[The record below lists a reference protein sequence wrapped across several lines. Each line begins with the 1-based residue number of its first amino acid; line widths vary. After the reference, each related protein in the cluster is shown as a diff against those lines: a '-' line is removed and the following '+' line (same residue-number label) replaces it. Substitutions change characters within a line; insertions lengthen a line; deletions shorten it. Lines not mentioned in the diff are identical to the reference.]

1 MEAGP
6 RVSDWGSCGA
16 WCRSSIRAKGYAEG
30 RDPITITDAGSEAL
44 GSWAPLPTRRELLDW
59 WLGHLPGPER
69 KPLRCVAE
77 KYPRSITLGEL
88 ASATDYEA
96 SGGAF
101 RNPLSR
107 LRPLGLV
114 AGRSDVRAA
123 DEFFG

>member
-1 MEAGP
+1 MCY
-6 RVSDWGSCGA
+6 RA
-16 WCRSSIRAKGYAEG
+16 WLLESIASRQ
-30 RDPITITDAGSEAL
+30 SE
-44 GSWAPLPTRRELLDW
+44 
-59 WLGHLPGPER
+59 
-69 KPLRCVAE
+69 
-77 KYPRSITLGEL
+77 
-88 ASATDYEA
+88 ATDYEA

>member
-1 MEAGP
+1 MLGVEGAAAREGDAGARP
-6 RVSDWGSCGA
+6 
-16 WCRSSIRAKGYAEG
+16 G
-30 RDPITITDAGSEAL
+30 RDLRAWLLESIASRQSE
-44 GSWAPLPTRRELLDW
+44 
-59 WLGHLPGPER
+59 
-69 KPLRCVAE
+69 
-77 KYPRSITLGEL
+77 
-88 ASATDYEA
+88 ATDYEA